1 MMSRAEVA
9 KYVIGLKD
17 AQAGFLGFVK
27 MMYPEWSLP
36 DFQLELVDVLD
47 KLEKNSLGCDNVLI
61 TMPPRHAKSTF
72 GTILFPSWFMGRDPK
87 RQVMSSSYNS
97 QLAMDFG
104 RQIRSIVEDKKISQ
118 VFPSFVLSQ
127 DSRAADV
134 WRTDVGGTYYGVGV
148 GGTTSG
154 RPANLLIVDDPV

>member
-1 MMSRAEVA
+1 MDNNTTNMMSRAEVA

-47 KLEKNSLGCDNVLI
+47 KLEKNSLGCENVLI

-87 RQVMSSSYNS
+87 RQVMSSSYNCLLYTS
-97 QLAMDFG
+97 PSPRDK
-104 RQIRSIVEDKKISQ
+104 RQSRM
-118 VFPSFVLSQ
+118 PSS
-127 DSRAADV
+127 A
-134 WRTDVGGTYYGVGV
+134 
-148 GGTTSG
+148 
-154 RPANLLIVDDPV
+154 